1 MACATLKRSL
11 DWESLNQRPT
21 KRRRC
26 HPFGSPAGA
35 GGGTSSSSSTSSSAL
50 SPSSSSAAA
59 ARAVMEPKPSP
70 FADAVCP
77 KLTPE
82 KMAQNITEE
91 IKRLHRR
98 KQLTF
103 THAAAA
109 AAASANSERMMMQDS
124 ESSGS
129 EMGPDSPRR
138 PDSPPSMVKNPEKA
152 LFTFKQ
158 VQMICE
164 RMLKERED
172 SLREQYDAVLTTKL
186 AEQYDAFVKF
196 TYDQIQRRY
205 EAAPSYLS

>member
-26 HPFGSPAGA
+26 HPFGS
-35 GGGTSSSSSTSSSAL
+35 
-50 SPSSSSAAA
+50 SPSSQGSSMSASSSPSSTAASSAAA
-59 ARAVMEPKPSP
+59 VAAAASRRVMEPKPSP
-70 FADAVCP
+70 FAEATCS

-103 THAAAA
+103 
-109 AAASANSERMMMQDS
+109 NSHNVERMQDS

-172 SLREQYDAVLTTKL
+172 ALREQYDAVLTTKL

>member
-11 DWESLNQRPT
+11 DWDAINQRPT

-26 HPFGSPAGA
+26 NPFGSSGGA
-35 GGGTSSSSSTSSSAL
+35 
-50 SPSSSSAAA
+50 SPSSSGAQAASSGSGLVNPQSPC
-59 ARAVMEPKPSP
+59 ARLTEPQPSP
-70 FADAVCP
+70 FAEASLA
-77 KLTPE
+77 KLSPE
-82 KMAQNITEE
+82 KMAQNIRDE

-98 KQLTF
+98 KQLPF
-103 THAAAA
+103 S
-109 AAASANSERMMMQDS
+109 ASAIERMQDS

-138 PDSPPSMVKNPEKA
+138 PDSPPSIVRNPEKA

-158 VQMICE
+158 VQLICE

-172 SLREQYDAVLTTKL
+172 ALREQYDAVLTTKL

>member
-26 HPFGSPAGA
+26 HPFGSPSQSQSPSA
-35 GGGTSSSSSTSSSAL
+35 SS
-50 SPSSSSAAA
+50 SPSSSSASAVAA
-59 ARAVMEPKPSP
+59 AASRRAMEPKPSP
-70 FADAVCP
+70 FAEATCS

-98 KQLTF
+98 KQLIF
-103 THAAAA
+103 NNH
-109 AAASANSERMMMQDS
+109 NVERMQDS

-164 RMLKERED
+164 RMLKEQED
-172 SLREQYDAVLTTKL
+172 ALREKYDTVLTTKL

>member
-26 HPFGSPAGA
+26 HPFGSP
-35 GGGTSSSSSTSSSAL
+35 SSSGSNAQN
-50 SPSSSSAAA
+50 SPSSSSTAGCSSNSAM
-59 ARAVMEPKPSP
+59 RVMEPKPSP
-70 FADAVCP
+70 FAETVCP

-103 THAAAA
+103 HTG
-109 AAASANSERMMMQDS
+109 NMERMQDS

-138 PDSPPSMVKNPEKA
+138 PDSPPSMVKHPEKA

-172 SLREQYDAVLTTKL
+172 SLREQYDAVLTNKL

>member
-35 GGGTSSSSSTSSSAL
+35 GGGSGTNSSSSAL

-103 THAAAA
+103 NHAAV
-109 AAASANSERMMMQDS
+109 AASANSERMMMQDS

>member
-1 MACATLKRSL
+1 MR
-11 DWESLNQRPT
+11 
-21 KRRRC
+21 
-26 HPFGSPAGA
+26 
-35 GGGTSSSSSTSSSAL
+35 
-50 SPSSSSAAA
+50 
-59 ARAVMEPKPSP
+59 VMEPKPSP
-70 FADAVCP
+70 FAEAACP

-98 KQLTF
+98 KQLTYN
-103 THAAAA
+103 TG
-109 AAASANSERMMMQDS
+109 NMERMQDS

-138 PDSPPSMVKNPEKA
+138 PDSPPSMVKHPEKA

-172 SLREQYDAVLTTKL
+172 SLREQYDAVLTNKL

>member
-26 HPFGSPAGA
+26 HPFGSP
-35 GGGTSSSSSTSSSAL
+35 SSSNAQN
-50 SPSSSSAAA
+50 SPSSSASAMASSSSNSA
-59 ARAVMEPKPSP
+59 MRVMEPKPSP
-70 FADAVCP
+70 FAEAVCP
-77 KLTPE
+77 KLTPG
-82 KMAQNITEE
+82 KFNCCLHRE

-103 THAAAA
+103 NTG
-109 AAASANSERMMMQDS
+109 NMERMQDS

-138 PDSPPSMVKNPEKA
+138 PDSPPSMVKHPEKA

-172 SLREQYDAVLTTKL
+172 ALREQYDAVLTNKL

>member
-1 MACATLKRSL
+1 MACATLKRTL
-11 DWESLNQRPT
+11 DWESINQRPN

-26 HPFGSPAGA
+26 NPFGQSGSTGSP
-35 GGGTSSSSSTSSSAL
+35 SRSSAHDGL
-50 SPSSSSAAA
+50 PGSNPQSPSSRF
-59 ARAVMEPKPSP
+59 AREPQPSP
-70 FADAVCP
+70 FAEAN
-77 KLTPE
+77 LT
-82 KMAQNITEE
+82 KMSPDKMSQNIREE

-98 KQLTF
+98 KQLPF
-103 THAAAA
+103 SSAAI
-109 AAASANSERMMMQDS
+109 ERMQDS

-138 PDSPPSMVKNPEKA
+138 PDSPPSIVRNPEKA

-158 VQMICE
+158 VQLICE

-172 SLREQYDAVLTTKL
+172 ELREKYDAVLTTKL

>member
-26 HPFGSPAGA
+26 HPFGSP
-35 GGGTSSSSSTSSSAL
+35 SSSNAQN
-50 SPSSSSAAA
+50 SPSSSASAMASSSSNSA
-59 ARAVMEPKPSP
+59 MRVMEPKPSP
-70 FADAVCP
+70 FAEAVCP

-103 THAAAA
+103 NTG
-109 AAASANSERMMMQDS
+109 NMERMQDS

-138 PDSPPSMVKNPEKA
+138 PDSPPSMVKHPEKA

-172 SLREQYDAVLTTKL
+172 ALREQYDAVLTNKL

>member
-1 MACATLKRSL
+1 MACATLKRAL
-11 DWESLNQRPT
+11 DWENLNQRPT

-26 HPFGSPAGA
+26 NPFGQSANGSPSRSGA
-35 GGGTSSSSSTSSSAL
+35 GRHDDGTPGCSL
-50 SPSSSSAAA
+50 NPQSPSSRFAK
-59 ARAVMEPKPSP
+59 EPQPSP
-70 FADAVCP
+70 FNETGLATMSPD
-77 KLTPE
+77 
-82 KMAQNITEE
+82 KMAENIRDE

-98 KQLTF
+98 KQLPF
-103 THAAAA
+103 SAAAI
-109 AAASANSERMMMQDS
+109 ERMQDS

-138 PDSPPSMVKNPEKA
+138 PDSPPSMVRNPEKA

-158 VQMICE
+158 VQLICE

-172 SLREQYDAVLTTKL
+172 QLREKYDAVLTTKL

>member
-11 DWESLNQRPT
+11 DWEALNQRPT

-26 HPFGSPAGA
+26 LPFGTNPSSP
-35 GGGTSSSSSTSSSAL
+35 TSSSKVAESSTVSPFLEASAL
-50 SPSSSSAAA
+50 A
-59 ARAVMEPKPSP
+59 
-70 FADAVCP
+70 P

-82 KMAQNITEE
+82 KMAENIREE
-91 IKRLHRR
+91 IRRMHRR
-98 KQLTF
+98 KQLSF
-103 THAAAA
+103 N
-109 AAASANSERMMMQDS
+109 NSILEQMQDS
-124 ESSGS
+124 DTSGS
-129 EMGPDSPRR
+129 EMGAESPRR
-138 PDSPPSMVKNPEKA
+138 PDTPPTAVKNPDMA

-164 RMLKERED
+164 RMLKEREEK
-172 SLREQYDAVLTTKL
+172 LREQYDAVLNNKL

>member
-11 DWESLNQRPT
+11 DWESISQRPT

-26 HPFGSPAGA
+26 LPFGTPSSPS
-35 GGGTSSSSSTSSSAL
+35 TSSSSAVK
-50 SPSSSSAAA
+50 
-59 ARAVMEPKPSP
+59 VMEPTPSP
-70 FADAVCP
+70 FAEASSFTP

-82 KMAQNITEE
+82 KMAENIREE
-91 IKRLHRR
+91 IRRLHRR
-98 KQLTF
+98 KQLSF
-103 THAAAA
+103 
-109 AAASANSERMMMQDS
+109 SNSQTVEQMQDS

-129 EMGPDSPRR
+129 EMGAESPRR
-138 PDSPPSMVKNPEKA
+138 PDTPPTAVKNPEMA

-164 RMLKERED
+164 RMLKEREEK
-172 SLREQYDAVLTTKL
+172 LREQYDAVLNNKL